1 MLTSSLIDRVSE
13 VLQDVG
19 RTTWTEQQLLEWAN
33 DAVRSLVLVRPD
45 TTAVKESVALVDGTS
60 QRLIGANDLRFI
72 QATRNMGSSGSIPGR
87 AITQGDVRAM
97 DAYNPSW
104 HTDSS
109 GQEVR
114 HYFFDEARPREFW
127 VYPPVSLALG
137 PVYVEVVKSVVPG
150 VITAV
155 GDTVPV
161 DDIYAPALIEW
172 MLYRAFIRDA
182 DDTPSVTRATWHFR
196 GFFNLLQVK
205 MRADMAIHPKVREAA
220 SSAQAAV
227 AQ

>member
-19 RTTWTEQQLLEWAN
+19 RTTWTEPQLLEWAN
-33 DAVRSLVLVRPD
+33 DAVRALVLARPD
-45 TTAVKESVALVDGTS
+45 VSAIKETIALVSGTR
-60 QRLIGANDLRFI
+60 QRLNGGNDLRFI
-72 QATRNMGSSGSIPGR
+72 QANCNMGSSGFIAGR
-87 AITQGDVRAM
+87 SITQGDIRAM

-104 HTDSS
+104 RTDPP

-114 HYFFDEARPREFW
+114 HYFFDEALPREFE
-127 VYPPVSLALG
+127 VYPPVSLSYG
-137 PVYVEVVKSVVPG
+137 NVYIEVSKSVLPVA
-150 VITAV
+150 ITAT

-161 DDIYAPALIEW
+161 DEIYAPALTEW